1 MKNLI
6 SYFINPILSILAII
20 TVSLNYLF
28 IFVPFYIAIIPVVM
42 YLKQNN
48 IIYIPEFIFY
58 YFIAGMFLL
67 TLFYL
72 FIDFLLGFSV
82 KNLIKNTIEVKQI
95 KDLAFHQE
103 LFEEILYIYNIN

>member
-1 MKNLI
+1 MN
-6 SYFINPILSILAII
+6 
-20 TVSLNYLF
+20 
-28 IFVPFYIAIIPVVM
+28 
-42 YLKQNN
+42 LKQNN

-103 LFEEILYIYNIN
+103 LFEEILKKFNLNNDITHLKVLLIQSYYYLSLFLSMNQTLTYLILVQGKTPIE